1 MGTKVKITKQELK
14 QDKFTTSML
23 KARGWLEDNWQ
34 VVAVVAAAVLIVII
48 GAVYYKSHQSSR
60 EGEGIQKYSQALNQL
75 QTRNYQPAIIGFN
88 DIIDNYS
95 GDVVARAQFNLGN
108 AYFESRNYQ
117 EAIAAYQRYIDKF
130 HLDPLTTSSAVAGI
144 AASLE
149 SQQNF
154 ADAAEKYLSAIDR
167 YPDTPARPDY
177 LLGAIR
183 CFVQLGE
190 KDKIKTQLDI
200 LEKDYPGSD
209 QYLTAYQL
217 YMR

>member
-14 QDKFTTSML
+14 EDKFTTSML
-23 KARGWLEDNWQ
+23 KTRVWLEDNWQ
-34 VVAVVAAAVLIVII
+34 IVAVAAAAIVIVI
-48 GAVYYKSHQSSR
+48 VGAIYYKSHQASMET
-60 EGEGIQKYSQALNQL
+60 EGVQKYSQALNQL
-75 QTRNYQPAIIGFN
+75 QTRNYQPAILGFN

-95 GDVVARAQFNLGN
+95 GEVVARAQFNLGN

-117 EAIAAYQRYIDKF
+117 EAITAYQRYIDKY
-130 HLDPLTTSSAVAGI
+130 HLNPLTTSSAIAGVA
-144 AASLE
+144 ACLE

-154 ADAAEKYLSAIDR
+154 ADAADKYLNAIDH
-167 YPDTPARPDY
+167 YPDTPARADY

-183 CFVQLGE
+183 CFVQLGQ

-209 QYLTAYQL
+209 QYITAYQL
-217 YMR
+217 YMQ